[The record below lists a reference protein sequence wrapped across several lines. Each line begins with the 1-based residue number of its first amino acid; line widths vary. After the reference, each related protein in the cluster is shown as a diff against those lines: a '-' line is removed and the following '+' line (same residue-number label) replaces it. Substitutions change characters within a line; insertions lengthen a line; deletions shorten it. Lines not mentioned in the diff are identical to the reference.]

1 MATELKAMLEEML
14 AKQWQRQTQLMHNL
28 ETRLNAK
35 IASQAPSASPP
46 GTPCEGEP
54 ISRSQSTASTYSSS
68 SSLASP
74 PLNKQKKQRRRK
86 KTALAVG
93 KLARLKK
100 KRKSSPRP
108 DAILRKALGDALCR
122 LEPKLRMKR
131 CVYYNIQGD
140 NEQFDEKKFEADGRL
155 ALQEAMGSNYDVD
168 IPKTEAAFQ
177 TACDIVKRRRK
188 YLRKHPNAKVKRKR
202 SELAV
207 AARKKAKQSTDEL
220 DDLSFAVVKKESEDD
235 EDDEDGEDGEDDED
249 DEDGEDA
256 SLITYACLD
265 CEVPLTLDKC
275 YPVTARQDPA
285 NIFFRCKK
293 CEHKLELEMR
303 QHEAYTQRARRE
315 RKEELNERKEEAAAK
330 AKKAANAT
338 KGKKATTATAT
349 KGKKA
354 TRGRGKKA
362 TTATTTKGKKAT
374 TATTTKGK
382 KATAATA
389 TKGKN
394 ATRGR
399 GKKAT
404 TATTTKNATRG
415 RGKKATTATTTK
427 NATRGRGKK
436 AIIDKPIF
444 RYDLYENVHAYWP
457 SHDCFYRAQISHRT
471 VGPNMT
477 PLYHVYFPDDSEP
490 RDFVTEEEITP
501 TDEVDGF
508 WSLTRDRF
516 IGQRYTHDGRGGGAR
531 LKGVLQITGIGISKR
546 INKYVCEREDGK
558 KCYLDV
564 GYVLRALAARDFKI
578 SS

>member
-249 DEDGEDA
+249 DEDDEDGEDGEDDEDDEDGEDA

-349 KGKKA
+349 KGKK
-354 TRGRGKKA
+354 
-362 TTATTTKGKKAT
+362 
-374 TATTTKGK
+374 
-382 KATAATA
+382 
-389 TKGKN
+389 
-394 ATRGR
+394 
-399 GKKAT
+399 
-404 TATTTKNATRG
+404 ATRG